1 MSYAIWTR
9 FRIRSFA
16 EAKKIRNALSE
27 SWEKMK
33 AIDPMLIVSRGN
45 TTFEEY
51 CEIWNKS
58 IFKSSELYRFW
69 TNSKEGTI
77 FWWYT
82 FDF

>member
-33 AIDPMLIVSRGN
+33 AIDPMLRQIQKKELFFDDTHS
-45 TTFEEY
+45 TFSYEN
-51 CEIWNKS
+51 IS
-58 IFKSSELYRFW
+58 
-69 TNSKEGTI
+69 
-77 FWWYT
+77 
-82 FDF
+82 